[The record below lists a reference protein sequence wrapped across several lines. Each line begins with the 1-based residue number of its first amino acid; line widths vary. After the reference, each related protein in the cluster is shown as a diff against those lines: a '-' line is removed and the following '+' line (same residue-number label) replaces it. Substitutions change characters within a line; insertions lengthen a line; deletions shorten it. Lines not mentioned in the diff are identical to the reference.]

1 MFNNKNLTMVKNQM
15 LNCYPWWELH
25 EVRIF
30 PSGEVNLY
38 YKHEDAT
45 LVLFFDEK
53 HKCRDTVYMDF

>member
-30 PSGEVNLY
+30 PRIWRIDMYV
-38 YKHEDAT
+38 
-45 LVLFFDEK
+45 
-53 HKCRDTVYMDF
+53 R

>member
-1 MFNNKNLTMVKNQM
+1 MVKNQM

-53 HKCRDTVYMDF
+53 HKCRDKVYMDF